1 MSWDIWSSMP
11 EEIANQMASGFIG
24 ASRVGGDKWLSKV
37 RLFFIINLTLL
48 WLYPP
53 YTCITLIK
61 NKILIKIPASIM
73 ILHLLPLKILTNNA
87 AIQSNRNEHM
97 FKYFLWHTG
106 EKGMG
111 EPMAFCTQPGS
122 NDLISHLGFD
132 EIQWLSWTWSIF
144 TLHLSPL
151 KQEDTAVG
159 V

>member
-11 EEIANQMASGFIG
+11 EEIANQIASGFIG

-87 AIQSNRNEHM
+87 ACNPIQQEWTHVQVFFMTRRRKRDGWTNGILYSTRLKRFDFPSWFWWN
-97 FKYFLWHTG
+97 T
-106 EKGMG
+106 
-111 EPMAFCTQPGS
+111 MAFL
-122 NDLISHLGFD
+122 DLIHFYP
-132 EIQWLSWTWSIF
+132 
-144 TLHLSPL
+144 SP
-151 KQEDTAVG
+151 QPP
-159 V
+159 